1 MKKIFAIIVLGMI
14 SILASCIPFS
24 RPPEDYTM
32 DITLTMSLN
41 NTQRGVDF
49 TVNLDKNF
57 EVDDVNNFRYYIRY
71 MINPTGEDLE
81 AKLDT
86 ENAGVFEISTLER
99 DVNTVTLPN
108 LELDYANDYVSAYV
122 VVMFDKL
129 AVPYVFTLESVQSV
143 TLYQLA
149 KVSIGSFAQE
159 IIALVETGVEIPNL
173 DLSIEVEL
181 NNTERGFELTSQFGP
196 EDQMALMDG
205 FEFGFIYVV
214 NNASSLTIDHEDIL
228 KHQIE
233 VPGNGIE
240 LSTYSYVFTDT
251 LDYLN
256 DRVYA
261 RVFVRVTILEDVYVY
276 YSDTINF
283 TMYQLALI
291 SEGSFADEIIEA
303 VESEN
308 PDETIMHLVDV
319 VVNTSNYTVTSASE
333 HVTVT
338 VTTDYLKVRVE
349 IVLDSS
355 MTFSEDLIFRFNSRN
370 IASSNY
376 TITGNILVYQ
386 FDDPNWSSTY

>member
-32 DITLTMSLN
+32 DIELTMTLN

-49 TVNLDKNF
+49 TVNFDKNF

-71 MINPTGEDLE
+71 MINATGEDLE

-86 ENAGVFEISTLER
+86 ENASTFEISTLEG

-129 AVPYVFTLESVQSV
+129 AVPYMFTLESVQLV

-149 KVSIGSFAQE
+149 KVSTGSFAEE
-159 IIALVETGVEIPNL
+159 IIALVETGVEIPSL
-173 DLSIEVEL
+173 ELSIEVEL
-181 NNTERGFELTSQFGP
+181 NNEARGFELNGLFGP
-196 EDQMALMDG
+196 EDQMDLLEG
-205 FEFGFIYVV
+205 FEFGFIYVI
-214 NNASSLTIDHEDIL
+214 NDASTLTIDREDIL

-233 VPGNGIE
+233 APFSGVE
-240 LSTYSYVFTDT
+240 LSTYSHVFTDT
-251 LDYLN
+251 LDYLE

-261 RVFVRVTILEDVYVY
+261 RAFVRVTILDEVYVY
-276 YSDTINF
+276 YSETISF
-283 TMYQLALI
+283 TLYQLALI
-291 SEGSFADEIIEA
+291 SEGAYADEIIEA

-308 PDETIMHLVDV
+308 PDDTIMHLVDV
-319 VVNTSNYTVTSASE
+319 VVNTSNYTVTSASSNI
-333 HVTVT
+333 TVT

-349 IVLDSS
+349 IILDSS
-355 MTFSEDLIFRFNSRN
+355 MTFSEGLIFRLNNQN
-370 IASSNY
+370 ISSSNY
-376 TITGNILVYQ
+376 TITGNTLVYQ
-386 FDDPNWSSTY
+386 FDDPNWSGIY

>member
-32 DITLTMSLN
+32 DIELTMTLN

-49 TVNLDKNF
+49 TVNFDKNF

-71 MINPTGEDLE
+71 MINATGSDLE

-86 ENAGVFEISTLER
+86 ENASAFKISTLER

-122 VVMFDKL
+122 IVMFDKR

-149 KVSIGSFAQE
+149 KESSGSFAEE
-159 IIALVETGVEIPNL
+159 IIALVETGVEIPSL
-173 DLSIEVEL
+173 ELSIEVEL
-181 NNTERGFELTSQFGP
+181 NNEERGFELTSLFGP

-205 FEFGFIYVV
+205 FEFGFIYVT
-214 NNASSLTIDHEDIL
+214 NDASSLTIDREDIL

-233 VPGNGIE
+233 IPGSGLE
-240 LSTYSYVFTDT
+240 LSTYSHVFTDT
-251 LDYLN
+251 LNYLN

-261 RVFVRVTILEDVYVY
+261 RSYVRVIILEEVYVY

-283 TMYQLALI
+283 TLYQLALI

-319 VVNTSNYTVTSASE
+319 VVNTSNYTVTSASSSI
-333 HVTVT
+333 TVS
-338 VTTDYLKVRVE
+338 VTTDYLKVRVK
-349 IVLDSS
+349 IILDSN
-355 MTFSEDLIFRFNSRN
+355 MTFSEGLIFRFNNRS
-370 IASSNY
+370 IATSNY
-376 TITGNILVYQ
+376 TITGNTLVYQ
-386 FDDPNWSSTY
+386 FDDPNWSGIY

>member
-32 DITLTMSLN
+32 DIELTMTLN

-49 TVNLDKNF
+49 TVNFDKNF

-71 MINPTGEDLE
+71 MINPTGADLE

-86 ENAGVFEISTLER
+86 ENASAFEISTLER

-149 KVSIGSFAQE
+149 KISTGSFAQE
-159 IIALVETGVEIPNL
+159 IIALVETGVEIPSL
-173 DLSIEVEL
+173 QLAIEVEL
-181 NNTERGFELTSQFGP
+181 NNTERGFELTALFGP

-205 FEFGFIYVV
+205 FEFGFIYVI
-214 NNASSLTIDHEDIL
+214 NDASSLTINREDIL

-233 VPGNGIE
+233 IPDNGAS
-240 LSTYSYVFTDT
+240 LTTYSRVFTDT

-256 DRVYA
+256 DRVYSRA
-261 RVFVRVTILEDVYVY
+261 FVRVTILEEVYVY

-319 VVNTSNYTVTSASE
+319 VINTSNYTVTSKSE
-333 HVTVT
+333 HIVVT

-355 MTFSEDLIFRFNSRN
+355 MTFSEGLIFRFNNRN

-376 TITGNILVYQ
+376 TITGNTLVYQ
-386 FDDPNWSSTY
+386 FDDPNWSGIY